1 MTNAEYSE
9 RVKKLFKKNFVV
21 NVEKMLSRVIIF
33 ITITFSMSTFGF
45 SQEISDAEYSKLKKH
60 PIIGLSPKANIKA
73 SAGFLKGAMGL
84 YKNSVIPEK
93 YMWLMGLAASA
104 AMKCEYCVHANKFN
118 AVKAG
123 ANLEEIKTANQLAAQ
138 IAYLSTHFYAS
149 QMDLDKFKKMIGSM
163 KIDKDGNISTT
174 NQ

>member
-1 MTNAEYSE
+1 ML
-9 RVKKLFKKNFVV
+9 KKYLLLNYA
-21 NVEKMLSRVIIF
+21 KMLSKLIIF
-33 ITITFSMSTFGF
+33 IFISFSMTNLGF

-73 SAGFLKGAMGL
+73 SAGFIKGAMGL

-174 NQ
+174 SP

>member
-1 MTNAEYSE
+1 MTNAEFSE
-9 RVKKLFKKNFVV
+9 RGIKLFNKNILE
-21 NVEKMLSRVIIF
+21 NVAKMLSRMIIF

-104 AMKCEYCVHANKFN
+104 AMKCEYCIHANKFN

-163 KIDKDGNISTT
+163 KIDKDGNITT
-174 NQ
+174 TSQ

>member
-1 MTNAEYSE
+1 MI
-9 RVKKLFKKNFVV
+9 FK
-21 NVEKMLSRVIIF
+21 VIIF
-33 ITITFSMSTFGF
+33 ICVSFSMTNLGF

-123 ANLEEIKTANQLAAQ
+123 ANIEEIKTANQLAAQ
-138 IAYLSTHFYAS
+138 IAYLSTHFYGS

-174 NQ
+174 SP

>member
-1 MTNAEYSE
+1 M
-9 RVKKLFKKNFVV
+9 LKKNLILNFA
-21 NVEKMLSRVIIF
+21 KMLSKLIIF
-33 ITITFSMSTFGF
+33 ICISFSMTNLGF

-123 ANLEEIKTANQLAAQ
+123 ANIEEIKTANQLAAQ

-163 KIDKDGNISTT
+163 KIDKDGDITT
-174 NQ
+174 TSP

>member
-1 MTNAEYSE
+1 MTNAEFS
-9 RVKKLFKKNFVV
+9 KSGIKLFKKIFFV
-21 NVEKMLSRVIIF
+21 NVAKMLSSVIIF

-73 SAGFLKGAMGL
+73 SAGFLKRAMGL

-104 AMKCEYCVHANKFN
+104 AMKCEYCIHANKFN

-123 ANLEEIKTANQLAAQ
+123 ANLEEIKTANQLASQ

-163 KIDKDGNISTT
+163 KIDKDGNITTT
-174 NQ
+174 N

>member
-1 MTNAEYSE
+1 ML
-9 RVKKLFKKNFVV
+9 KKYLLLNYA
-21 NVEKMLSRVIIF
+21 KMLSKLIIF
-33 ITITFSMSTFGF
+33 ICISFSMTNLGA

-163 KIDKDGNISTT
+163 KIDKDGNITT
-174 NQ
+174 TSP

>member
-1 MTNAEYSE
+1 MKNAEFSE
-9 RVKKLFKKNFVV
+9 RAINLFNKNFVE
-21 NVEKMLSRVIIF
+21 NVAKMLSRVIIF
-33 ITITFSMSTFGF
+33 ITIVFSMSTFGF

-104 AMKCEYCVHANKFN
+104 AMKCEYCIHANKFN

-149 QMDLDKFKKMIGSM
+149 QMDLDKFKKMVGSM
-163 KIDKDGNISTT
+163 KIDNEGNITTT

>member
-1 MTNAEYSE
+1 MTNAEFSE
-9 RVKKLFKKNFVV
+9 RGIKLFNKNFVV
-21 NVEKMLSRVIIF
+21 NVVKMLYRVIIF
-33 ITITFSMSTFGF
+33 ITITFSISTFGF

-73 SAGFLKGAMGL
+73 SVGFLKGAMGL

-163 KIDKDGNISTT
+163 KIDKDGNITTT

>member
-1 MTNAEYSE
+1 M
-9 RVKKLFKKNFVV
+9 LKKNLILNFA
-21 NVEKMLSRVIIF
+21 KMISKVIIF
-33 ITITFSMSTFGF
+33 ICVSFSMTNLGF

-123 ANLEEIKTANQLAAQ
+123 ANLEEIKTANQVAAQ

-163 KIDKDGNISTT
+163 KIDKDGNITT
-174 NQ
+174 TSP

>member
-1 MTNAEYSE
+1 ML
-9 RVKKLFKKNFVV
+9 KKYLLLNYAR
-21 NVEKMLSRVIIF
+21 MLSKLIIF
-33 ITITFSMSTFGF
+33 ICISFSMTNLGV

-73 SAGFLKGAMGL
+73 SAGFIKGAMGL

-163 KIDKDGNISTT
+163 KIDKDGNITT
-174 NQ
+174 TSP

>member
-1 MTNAEYSE
+1 MIS
-9 RVKKLFKKNFVV
+9 KL
-21 NVEKMLSRVIIF
+21 IIF
-33 ITITFSMSTFGF
+33 ICINFSMTNLGF

-123 ANLEEIKTANQLAAQ
+123 ANLEEIKTANQVAAQ

-174 NQ
+174 SP

>member
-1 MTNAEYSE
+1 ML
-9 RVKKLFKKNFVV
+9 KKYLLLNYA
-21 NVEKMLSRVIIF
+21 KMLSKLIIF
-33 ITITFSMSTFGF
+33 ICISFSMTNLGF

-60 PIIGLSPKANIKA
+60 PIIGFSPKANIKA

-123 ANLEEIKTANQLAAQ
+123 ANLEEIKTANQVAAQ

-163 KIDKDGNISTT
+163 KIDKDGNITT
-174 NQ
+174 TSP

>member
-1 MTNAEYSE
+1 M
-9 RVKKLFKKNFVV
+9 LKKNLIL
-21 NVEKMLSRVIIF
+21 NYAKMLSKLIIF
-33 ITITFSMSTFGF
+33 ICISFSMTNLGF

-123 ANLEEIKTANQLAAQ
+123 ANIEEIKTANQLAAQ

-163 KIDKDGNISTT
+163 KIDKDGDITT
-174 NQ
+174 TSP

>member
-1 MTNAEYSE
+1 MTNAEFSGNGIE
-9 RVKKLFKKNFVV
+9 LFNKNFVV
-21 NVEKMLSRVIIF
+21 NVVKMLSRVIIF

-104 AMKCEYCVHANKFN
+104 AMKCEYCIHANKFN

-149 QMDLDKFKKMIGSM
+149 QMDLDKFKKMIGSI
-163 KIDKDGNISTT
+163 KIDKDGNIIST

>member
-1 MTNAEYSE
+1 M
-9 RVKKLFKKNFVV
+9 LKKNLILNFA
-21 NVEKMLSRVIIF
+21 KMISKLIIF
-33 ITITFSMSTFGF
+33 ICINFSMTNLGF

-73 SAGFLKGAMGL
+73 SAGFIKGAMGL

-123 ANLEEIKTANQLAAQ
+123 ANLEEIKTANQVAAQ

-163 KIDKDGNISTT
+163 KIDKDGNITT
-174 NQ
+174 TSP

>member
-1 MTNAEYSE
+1 MKNAEFSE
-9 RVKKLFKKNFVV
+9 RAINLFNKNFVV
-21 NVEKMLSRVIIF
+21 NVAKMLSRVIIF
-33 ITITFSMSTFGF
+33 ITIVFSMSTFGF
-45 SQEISDAEYSKLKKH
+45 CQEISDAEYSKLKKH

-84 YKNSVIPEK
+84 YKNSVIPEN
-93 YMWLMGLAASA
+93 YMWLMGIAASA
-104 AMKCEYCVHANKFN
+104 AMKCEYCIHANKFN

-163 KIDKDGNISTT
+163 KIDNDGNITTT

>member
-1 MTNAEYSE
+1 MKNAEFSE
-9 RVKKLFKKNFVV
+9 RAINLFNKNFVV
-21 NVEKMLSRVIIF
+21 NVAKMLSRVIIF

-73 SAGFLKGAMGL
+73 SAGFIKGAMGL

-93 YMWLMGLAASA
+93 YMWLMGIAASA
-104 AMKCEYCVHANKFN
+104 AMKCEYCIHANKFN

-149 QMDLDKFKKMIGSM
+149 QMDLDKFKKMVGSM
-163 KIDKDGNISTT
+163 KIDNDGNITTT

>member
-1 MTNAEYSE
+1 MTNAEFSK
-9 RVKKLFKKNFVV
+9 RGIKLFKKNYFV
-21 NVEKMLSRVIIF
+21 NIAKMLSSVIIF

-104 AMKCEYCVHANKFN
+104 AMKCEYCIHANKFN

>member
-1 MTNAEYSE
+1 M
-9 RVKKLFKKNFVV
+9 LKKNLILNFA
-21 NVEKMLSRVIIF
+21 KMISKLIIF
-33 ITITFSMSTFGF
+33 ICINFSMTNLGF

-123 ANLEEIKTANQLAAQ
+123 ANLEEIKTANQVAAQ

-149 QMDLDKFKKMIGSM
+149 QMDLGKFKKMIGSM

-174 NQ
+174 SP

>member
-1 MTNAEYSE
+1 M
-9 RVKKLFKKNFVV
+9 LKKNLILNFA
-21 NVEKMLSRVIIF
+21 KMISKLIIF
-33 ITITFSMSTFGF
+33 ICINFSMTNLGF

-123 ANLEEIKTANQLAAQ
+123 ANIEEIKTANQLAAQ

-163 KIDKDGNISTT
+163 KIDKDGNITT
-174 NQ
+174 TSP

>member
-1 MTNAEYSE
+1 M
-9 RVKKLFKKNFVV
+9 LKKNLLLNYV
-21 NVEKMLSRVIIF
+21 KILSKLIIF
-33 ITITFSMSTFGF
+33 ICISFSMTNLGF

-123 ANLEEIKTANQLAAQ
+123 ANIEEIKTANQLAAQ

-163 KIDKDGNISTT
+163 KIDKDGNITT
-174 NQ
+174 TSP

>member
-1 MTNAEYSE
+1 M
-9 RVKKLFKKNFVV
+9 LQKNLIL
-21 NVEKMLSRVIIF
+21 NYTKMLSKLIIF
-33 ITITFSMSTFGF
+33 ICISFSMTNLGF

-73 SAGFLKGAMGL
+73 SAGFIKGAMGL

-163 KIDKDGNISTT
+163 KIDKDGDITT
-174 NQ
+174 TSP

>member
-1 MTNAEYSE
+1 M
-9 RVKKLFKKNFVV
+9 LKKNLILNFA
-21 NVEKMLSRVIIF
+21 KMISKLIIF
-33 ITITFSMSTFGF
+33 ICISFSMTNLGF

-73 SAGFLKGAMGL
+73 SAGFIKGAMGL

-123 ANLEEIKTANQLAAQ
+123 ANLEEIKTANQVAAQ

-163 KIDKDGNISTT
+163 KIDKDGNITT
-174 NQ
+174 TSP

>member
-1 MTNAEYSE
+1 MTNAEFSDTGI
-9 RVKKLFKKNFVV
+9 KLFDKIFVV
-21 NVEKMLSRVIIF
+21 NGAKMLSRVIIF

-104 AMKCEYCVHANKFN
+104 AMKCEYCIHANKFN

>member
-1 MTNAEYSE
+1 M
-9 RVKKLFKKNFVV
+9 LKKNLILNFA
-21 NVEKMLSRVIIF
+21 KMISKLIIF
-33 ITITFSMSTFGF
+33 ICINFSMTNLGF

-73 SAGFLKGAMGL
+73 SAGFIKGAMGL

-123 ANLEEIKTANQLAAQ
+123 ANLEEIKTANQVAAQ

-149 QMDLDKFKKMIGSM
+149 QMDLGKFKKMIGSM
-163 KIDKDGNISTT
+163 KIDKDGNITT
-174 NQ
+174 TSP

>member
-1 MTNAEYSE
+1 MP
-9 RVKKLFKKNFVV
+9 KKNLILNFA
-21 NVEKMLSRVIIF
+21 KIISKLIIF
-33 ITITFSMSTFGF
+33 ICINFSMTNLGF

-123 ANLEEIKTANQLAAQ
+123 ANIEEIKTANQLAAQ

-163 KIDKDGNISTT
+163 KIDKDGNITT
-174 NQ
+174 TSP

>member
-1 MTNAEYSE
+1 ML
-9 RVKKLFKKNFVV
+9 KKKSLLNYA
-21 NVEKMLSRVIIF
+21 KMLSKLIIF
-33 ITITFSMSTFGF
+33 ICISFSMTNLGF

-73 SAGFLKGAMGL
+73 SAGFIKGAMGL

-123 ANLEEIKTANQLAAQ
+123 ANIEEIKTANQVAAQ

-163 KIDKDGNISTT
+163 KIDKDGNITT
-174 NQ
+174 TSP

>member
-1 MTNAEYSE
+1 MINY
-9 RVKKLFKKNFVV
+9 KQNFV
-21 NVEKMLSRVIIF
+21 KILTRMLSKVIIF
-33 ITITFSMSTFGF
+33 ISISFSMITFGF
-45 SQEISDAEYSKLKKH
+45 SQEISEAEYSKLKKH
-60 PIIGLSPKANIKA
+60 PIIGLSPKANIKT

-123 ANLEEIKTANQLAAQ
+123 ANLEEIKTANQLSAQ

-163 KIDKDGNISTT
+163 KIDKDGNITT
-174 NQ
+174 TSP

>member
-1 MTNAEYSE
+1 MN
-9 RVKKLFKKNFVV
+9 KKNLIL
-21 NVEKMLSRVIIF
+21 NLAKMLSKVIIF
-33 ITITFSMSTFGF
+33 IFISFSMTNLGA

-123 ANLEEIKTANQLAAQ
+123 ANIEEIKTANQLAAQ

-163 KIDKDGNISTT
+163 EIDKDGNITT
-174 NQ
+174 TSP

>member
-1 MTNAEYSE
+1 ML
-9 RVKKLFKKNFVV
+9 KKKSLLNYA
-21 NVEKMLSRVIIF
+21 KMLSKLIIF
-33 ITITFSMSTFGF
+33 ICISFSMTNLGF

-163 KIDKDGNISTT
+163 KIDKDGNITT
-174 NQ
+174 TSP

>member
-1 MTNAEYSE
+1 MN
-9 RVKKLFKKNFVV
+9 KKNLIL
-21 NVEKMLSRVIIF
+21 NYAKMISKVIIF
-33 ITITFSMSTFGF
+33 ICVSFSMTNLGF

-73 SAGFLKGAMGL
+73 SAGFLKGAIGL

-163 KIDKDGNISTT
+163 KIDKDGNITT
-174 NQ
+174 TSP

>member
-1 MTNAEYSE
+1 
-9 RVKKLFKKNFVV
+9 
-21 NVEKMLSRVIIF
+21 
-33 ITITFSMSTFGF
+33 
-45 SQEISDAEYSKLKKH
+45 
-60 PIIGLSPKANIKA
+60 
-73 SAGFLKGAMGL
+73 MGL

-163 KIDKDGNISTT
+163 KIDKDGDITTT

>member
-1 MTNAEYSE
+1 M
-9 RVKKLFKKNFVV
+9 LKN
-21 NVEKMLSRVIIF
+21 NLMLNLAKMLSKVTILICIIF
-33 ITITFSMSTFGF
+33 SMTNLGV

-123 ANLEEIKTANQLAAQ
+123 ANLEEIKTANQVAAQ

-163 KIDKDGNISTT
+163 KIDKDGNITT
-174 NQ
+174 TSP

>member
-1 MTNAEYSE
+1 MKNAEFSE
-9 RVKKLFKKNFVV
+9 RAINIFNKNFVV
-21 NVEKMLSRVIIF
+21 NVAKMLSRVIIF
-33 ITITFSMSTFGF
+33 ITIVFSMSTFGF

-73 SAGFLKGAMGL
+73 SAGFIKGAMGL

-104 AMKCEYCVHANKFN
+104 AMKCEYCIHANKFN

-149 QMDLDKFKKMIGSM
+149 QMDLDKFKKMVGSM
-163 KIDKDGNISTT
+163 KIDNEGNITTT

>member
-1 MTNAEYSE
+1 M
-9 RVKKLFKKNFVV
+9 LKKNLIL
-21 NVEKMLSRVIIF
+21 NYAKMISKVIIF
-33 ITITFSMSTFGF
+33 ICVSFSMTNLGI

-123 ANLEEIKTANQLAAQ
+123 ANIEEIKTANQLAAQ

-163 KIDKDGNISTT
+163 KIDKDGNITT
-174 NQ
+174 TSP

>member
-1 MTNAEYSE
+1 ML
-9 RVKKLFKKNFVV
+9 KKYLLLNY
-21 NVEKMLSRVIIF
+21 EKMLSKLIIF
-33 ITITFSMSTFGF
+33 IFISFSMINLVF
-45 SQEISDAEYSKLKKH
+45 SKEIYDAEYSKLKKH

-123 ANLEEIKTANQLAAQ
+123 ANIEEIKTANQLAAQ

-163 KIDKDGNISTT
+163 KIDKDGNITTT

>member
-1 MTNAEYSE
+1 
-9 RVKKLFKKNFVV
+9 
-21 NVEKMLSRVIIF
+21 MLSKVIIF
-33 ITITFSMSTFGF
+33 IFISFSMTNLGA

-73 SAGFLKGAMGL
+73 SAGFIKGAMGL

-123 ANLEEIKTANQLAAQ
+123 ANIEEIKTANQVAAQ

-163 KIDKDGNISTT
+163 KIDKDGNITT
-174 NQ
+174 TSP

>member
-1 MTNAEYSE
+1 M
-9 RVKKLFKKNFVV
+9 LKKNF
-21 NVEKMLSRVIIF
+21 MLNCAKILSKLIIF
-33 ITITFSMSTFGF
+33 ICISFSMTNLGF

-123 ANLEEIKTANQLAAQ
+123 ANIEEIKTANQVAAQ

-163 KIDKDGNISTT
+163 KIDKDGNITT
-174 NQ
+174 TSP